1 MYKQENNSDN
11 QPPFFDSLCTCKECS
26 HDLSK
31 DCVKAN
37 CICCKDGSH
46 SMVLDVSMSYFAI
59 PAYPQTNAR
68 KVRKTSGD
76 IFRLRSDWY
85 GNHSSHLSSWCDS
98 SGEAYNSISIHNDYD
113 AREPN
118 GR

>member
-1 MYKQENNSDN
+1 MHGMGSHYNKG
-11 QPPFFDSLCTCKECS
+11 DSS
-26 HDLSK
+26 
-31 DCVKAN
+31 
-37 CICCKDGSH
+37 SH
-46 SMVLDVSMSYFAI
+46 SMVLDVSMSYFAT
-59 PAYPQTNAR
+59 PANPQTNAR

-76 IFRLRSDWY
+76 ISKHRSDWY
-85 GNHSSHLSSWCDS
+85 GNHSSHLSSWCGS